1 MFLGI
6 DGSEGLICHK
16 VREKDLDETEVSR
29 LVGMGYSRKVTT
41 NPQTN
46 DDVVSYRKYWPS
58 VTGYITGFKLDT
70 EAQFGERVSITI
82 EDDDERNVISMN
94 LYSQMG
100 SMNGYIADFAK
111 HADNIPLDEQI
122 IFGANRKLKNEKG
135 YLVQLLNLKYLER
148 ANDMG
153 PELIKR
159 AVKKEQLP
167 ELKEKKKGGKTV
179 YDSDDRDAFLYGLL
193 QKFAERVEKD
203 KHRFGQDS
211 SHDTYNPNSAAGSTT
226 QQSSAPQNNA
236 PVSQAPQNIEED
248 EEGLPF

>member
-6 DGSEGLICHK
+6 DGKEGLISHR
-16 VREKDLDETEVSR
+16 VREKDLDETEIER
-29 LVGMGYSRKVTT
+29 LVGAGYSKKTT
-41 NPQTN
+41 VNPDTKEEI
-46 DDVVSYRKYWPS
+46 VSYYKYWPS
-58 VTGYITGFKLDT
+58 VTGYITGFKLDA
-70 EAQFGERVSITI
+70 EARFGERVSITI
-82 EDDDERNVISMN
+82 EDADEKNIISMN
-94 LYSQMG
+94 LYSPNG

-135 YLVQLLNLKYLER
+135 YPVQLLNLKYLER

-153 PELIKR
+153 PELIPR
-159 AVKKEQLP
+159 SIKKEQLP

-179 YDSDDRDAFLYGLL
+179 YDSDDRDTFLYGFL

-211 SHDTYNPNSAAGSTT
+211 SHDTYNPNSAAESTT

-236 PVSQAPQNIEED
+236 PVSQAPAPADDDTED
-248 EEGLPF
+248 LPF